1 MTSRSLG
8 HRAPLLWLVLPLIAG
23 LAAGKVGEV
32 APVPWLLGG
41 ALVAAV
47 AANVAANVASWRV
60 SRWWAPAL
68 GAAMFLAGSAS
79 YTLHRARLP
88 AWEALPPREV
98 RVSLQ
103 VDRVFPQVDGKRGV
117 GRATVRRADDPIG
130 DVTGQR
136 VYFSLT
142 LRKGEA
148 APVRSAVISAAGVL
162 AAVARKPPADSFD
175 GYLASAGM
183 NFRLSRGRVLAVEQP
198 PTRYHAFLERTA
210 AKLNELLSAGVAT
223 KRPELVAVF
232 RAMMLGQK
240 HELSDEQDAL
250 FMHSGTMHLFA
261 INGLHIGVVAMALH
275 ALLALLR
282 CPRPLARSE
291 ERRVGK

>member
-47 AANVAANVASWRV
+47 AANVAANVAAWRV

-103 VDRVFPQVDGKRGV
+103 VDRVFPQVDGKRAV
-117 GRATVRRADDPIG
+117 GLATVRRADDPIG

-162 AAVARKPPADSFD
+162 APLARNPPADSFD

-223 KRPELVAVF
+223 KRPELAAVF

-275 ALLALLR
+275 ALLAAMR
-282 CPRPLARSE
+282 CPRS
-291 ERRVGK
+291 

>member
-1 MTSRSLG
+1 
-8 HRAPLLWLVLPLIAG
+8 
-23 LAAGKVGEV
+23 
-32 APVPWLLGG
+32 
-41 ALVAAV
+41 
-47 AANVAANVASWRV
+47 
-60 SRWWAPAL
+60 
-68 GAAMFLAGSAS
+68 MFLAGSAS

-103 VDRVFPQVDGKRGV
+103 VDRVFPQVDGKRAV
-117 GRATVRRADDPIG
+117 GLATGRRADDPIG

-162 AAVARKPPADSFD
+162 APLARNPPADSFD

-183 NFRLSRGRVLAVEQP
+183 NFQLSRGRVLAVEQP
-198 PTRYHAFLERTA
+198 PTRYHAFPERTA

-223 KRPELVAVF
+223 KRPELAAVF

-275 ALLALLR
+275 ALLAAMR
-282 CPRPLARSE
+282 CPRPVAAVVTLAVLWLDVDTSRANRPSNDFCAVSESSPRS
-291 ERRVGK
+291 G